1 MRRRGVAAPRLSSC
15 RTIRSVPRGLPA
27 ASCARGVGPAFAD
40 MRVRPRAADRIMDFS
55 ADHFTLFSL
64 PRAFRLDAATLDRK
78 YREIQAQVH
87 PDKFAHAGDA
97 ERRLSLQWATRVNEA
112 YQALKKPLPRAQYLL
127 HLAGHDVG
135 AENNTAMPAD
145 FLIEQM
151 EWREAVSEARAAG
164 EHHEL
169 ERLHHRLKSGM
180 SERYD
185 EVGALLDDAGDLE
198 QAADRVR
205 RLMFLEKLLF
215 EIDDAIAA
223 LEE

>member
-1 MRRRGVAAPRLSSC
+1 
-15 RTIRSVPRGLPA
+15 
-27 ASCARGVGPAFAD
+27 
-40 MRVRPRAADRIMDFS
+40 MDFS
-55 ADHFTLFSL
+55 ADHFSLFSL
-64 PRAFRLDAATLDRK
+64 PRAFRLDASALDRK
-78 YREIQAQVH
+78 YREILAQVH
-87 PDKFAHAGDA
+87 PDKFVQASDA

-112 YQALKKPLPRAQYLL
+112 YQTLRKPLPRAQYLL

-135 AENNTAMPAD
+135 AENNTAMPVD

-151 EWREAVSEARAAG
+151 EWREAVSEARTAR

-169 ERLHHRLKSGM
+169 EHLHHRLKSSM
-180 SERYD
+180 SERYG
-185 EVGALLDDAGDLE
+185 EIGVLLDDAGDLE